1 MTKPTKHQL
10 SLIDDVIHE
19 FDFEK
24 VHIAMTA
31 LDWKWAIP
39 VTSLDET
46 IKLEVPTLVRLK
58 EFARWQLTFSIQTRS
73 CSSGGFKAEYFPA
86 KTEETTECG
95 TAIKQYAEPEY
106 FILTFELTSAC
117 SLSEY
122 GDWQISN

>member
-10 SLIDDVIHE
+10 SLIDDVIDE

-39 VTSLDET
+39 PTSGSNPIE
-46 IKLEVPTLVRLK
+46 LEVPTLVKLK
-58 EFARWQLTFSIQTRS
+58 EFAHWVLVRSIETGY
-73 CSSGGFKAEYFPA
+73 CSSGGLTAEYFSA
-86 KTEETTECG
+86 RAEETTECG
-95 TAIKQYAEPEY
+95 AIKEYAQPEY
-106 FILTFELTSAC
+106 FTLTFELTSAC

-122 GDWQISN
+122 DD

>member
-10 SLIDDVIHE
+10 SLIDDVIDD

-39 VTSLDET
+39 RTSLDQLIE
-46 IKLEVPTLVRLK
+46 LQVPTLVKLK
-58 EFARWQLTFSIQTRS
+58 EFARWALKRSIETGI

-95 TAIKQYAEPEY
+95 AAIKQYAEPEY
-106 FILTFELTSAC
+106 FMLTFELTSTC
-117 SLSEY
+117 SSSEY
-122 GDWQISN
+122 DD

>member
-10 SLIDDVIHE
+10 SLIDDVIDD

-39 VTSLDET
+39 RTSLDQLIE
-46 IKLEVPTLVRLK
+46 LQVPTLARLK
-58 EFARWQLTFSIQTRS
+58 EFAHWALTRS
-73 CSSGGFKAEYFPA
+73 IKTGYCSSGGFNAEYFPA
-86 KTEETTECG
+86 KAEETTECG
-95 TAIKQYAEPEY
+95 AVIKQYAEPEY
-106 FILTFELTSAC
+106 FMLTFELTSAC

-122 GDWQISN
+122 DD

>member
-10 SLIDDVIHE
+10 SLIDDVIHK

-24 VHIAMTA
+24 VHTAMTA

-39 VTSLDET
+39 PTSLDEL
-46 IKLEVPTLVRLK
+46 IGLQVPTLVRLK
-58 EFARWQLTFSIQTRS
+58 ETARSQLTLSIQTGL

-86 KTEETTECG
+86 KAKETTECG
-95 TAIKQYAEPEY
+95 AIKQYVEPEY
-106 FILTFELTSAC
+106 FILTFELTSTC

-122 GDWQISN
+122 SE

>member
-39 VTSLDET
+39 PTSLDEL
-46 IKLEVPTLVRLK
+46 IGLQVPTLVRLK
-58 EFARWQLTFSIQTRS
+58 ETARSQLTLSIQTGL

-95 TAIKQYAEPEY
+95 VIKQYAEPEY
-106 FILTFELTSAC
+106 FMLTFKLTSTC

-122 GDWQISN
+122 SE

>member
-10 SLIDDVIHE
+10 SLIDDVIDE

-39 VTSLDET
+39 PTSFGDPIELQ
-46 IKLEVPTLVRLK
+46 VPTLVRLK
-58 EFARWQLTFSIQTRS
+58 EFARWQLIHSIKTGY
-73 CSSGGFKAEYFPA
+73 CSSGGLESEYFSA
-86 KTEETTECG
+86 KAKETTECG
-95 TAIKQYAEPEY
+95 AIKEYAQPEY
-106 FILTFELTSAC
+106 FVLTFELTSAC

-122 GDWQISN
+122 DD

>member
-10 SLIDDVIHE
+10 SLIDDVIDE

-39 VTSLDET
+39 PTSLGDLIE
-46 IKLEVPTLVRLK
+46 LQVPTLVRLK
-58 EFARWQLTFSIQTRS
+58 EAGREQLIHSMETGY
-73 CSSGGFKAEYFPA
+73 CSSGGLAAEYFPA
-86 KTEETTECG
+86 RAEEKTECG
-95 TAIKQYAEPEY
+95 NAIKEYAQPEY
-106 FILTFELTSAC
+106 FVLTFELTSAC

-122 GDWQISN
+122 DD

>member
-1 MTKPTKHQL
+1 MIKPTEHQL
-10 SLIDDVIHE
+10 SLIDDVIDE

-39 VTSLDET
+39 ATSLDES
-46 IKLEVPTLVRLK
+46 INLEVPTLVRLK
-58 EFARWQLTFSIQTRS
+58 EFARYQLIGCIKTGF

-95 TAIKQYAEPEY
+95 VIKQYAEPEY
-106 FILTFELTSAC
+106 FMLTFKLTSTC

-122 GDWQISN
+122 SE